1 MENLLGVLQVAAS
14 GLSAQRLRLNV
25 VANNIANANTTRT
38 EGEGAYHRR
47 RVVVRPKEA
56 VFFVPR
62 PTGLGSVR
70 GEGMPESSLR
80 GVEVARI
87 VVDDRP
93 GPKVYE
99 PDHPDADEEGYVEY
113 PNVDVVTEMT
123 DMLSAT
129 RSYQANVTVIDT
141 IKQTLL
147 KALEIGRG

>member
-1 MENLLGVLQVAAS
+1 MEGLLGILEVAAS
-14 GLSAQRLRLNV
+14 GLSTQRLRLNV

-47 RVVVRPKEA
+47 RVVVKPKEA
-56 VFFVPR
+56 AFALRLP
-62 PTGLGSVR
+62 GLGWIR
-70 GEGMPESSLR
+70 GEGMPDMSLE
-80 GVEVARI
+80 GVEVAQI
-87 VVDDRP
+87 VVDDQP

-99 PDHPDADEEGYVEY
+99 PDHPDADEDGFVEY

-129 RSYQANVTVIDT
+129 RSYQANATVIDT

-147 KALEIGRG
+147 RALEIGR

>member
-1 MENLLGVLQVAAS
+1 MENLLGVLKVAAS
-14 GLSAQRLRLNV
+14 GLSTQRLRLNV
-25 VANNIANANTTRT
+25 VANNIANANTTRAS
-38 EGEGAYHRR
+38 GGGAYHRR
-47 RVVVRPKEA
+47 RVVVRPMEGGFA
-56 VFFVPR
+56 TRLP
-62 PTGLGSVR
+62 GLAPLKGR
-70 GEGMPESSLR
+70 EMPKLSLR
-80 GVEVARI
+80 GVQVAQI

-93 GPKVYE
+93 GPKVHD
-99 PDHPDADEEGYVEY
+99 PDHPDADQDGYVEY

>member
-1 MENLLGVLQVAAS
+1 MEGLLGVLEVAAS
-14 GLSAQRLRLNV
+14 GLSTQRLRLNV

-47 RVVVRPKEA
+47 RVVVRPKGPA
-56 VFFVPR
+56 FVPR
-62 PTGLGSVR
+62 LFGLGLLR
-70 GEGMPESSLR
+70 GEGIPESSLR

-99 PDHPDADEEGYVEY
+99 PEHPDADAEGYVEY

-123 DMLSAT
+123 DMLSAS
-129 RSYQANVTVIDT
+129 RSYQANVTVIET

>member
-1 MENLLGVLQVAAS
+1 MENLLRVLQVAAS
-14 GLSAQRLRLNV
+14 GLSTQRMRLNV

-38 EGEGAYHRR
+38 EGEGAYRR
-47 RVVVRPKEA
+47 RQVVVRAKEGTSL
-56 VFFVPR
+56 PR
-62 PTGLGSVR
+62 LFDVGIVG
-70 GEGMPESSLR
+70 GEGMPESSLA

-93 GPKVYE
+93 GPRVYE

-129 RSYQANVTVIDT
+129 RSYQANVTVIDA

-147 KALEIGRG
+147 KALEIGRS

>member
-14 GLSAQRLRLNV
+14 ALSTQRVRLSV
-25 VANNIANANTTRT
+25 VANNIANANTTHT
-38 EGEGAYHRR
+38 DGKGAYRRR
-47 RVVVRPKEA
+47 RVVVRPKEGA
-56 VFFVPR
+56 
-62 PTGLGSVR
+62 LGSVA
-70 GEGMPESSLR
+70 GGGVPESSLK

-99 PDHPDADEEGYVEY
+99 PEHLDADEEGYVEY